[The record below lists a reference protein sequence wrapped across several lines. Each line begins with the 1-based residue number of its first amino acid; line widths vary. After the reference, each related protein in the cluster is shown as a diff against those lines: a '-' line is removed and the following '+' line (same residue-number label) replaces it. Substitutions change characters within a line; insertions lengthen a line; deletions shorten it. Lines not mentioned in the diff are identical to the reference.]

1 MTEPLL
7 QRAEILIQQQ
17 RYADAERILKDA
29 LSTDPNDVRTL
40 VLLTEV
46 NFQLGKIEKAV
57 SLIDTAIGISPE
69 SAYLFYIKA
78 RISIYQDKY
87 EDAEKYIR
95 QALELDPS
103 DADFYA
109 LWASVKL
116 SRKQFEDA
124 LEMANRALELDPENI
139 LGLNIRSTSLL
150 KLNKHEE
157 SFQTIEGALREDP
170 NNAYTHA
177 NYGWNLLEKGNQ
189 KKALEHFRESLKND
203 PNSTYAQSGMME
215 ALKAN
220 NVFYRFFLKYA
231 FWISNL
237 TSKYQWGVI
246 IGFYALSKM
255 IRSVA
260 ESNEALQPYL
270 NPLIILLALVAFST
284 WIITPVSNLF
294 LRLSKYG
301 KHLLSKTEIMSSN
314 FVGISFLIFLAGLL
328 AYFLAGELFLPV
340 AVFGFAMMVPLST
353 MFAPTKYKYSLVIYA
368 AFMALT
374 GIAAIWTTFATGYV
388 FNSFTTFFAFEFI
401 AFQLAANFLMIKQ
414 SNY

>member
-17 RYADAERILKDA
+17 RYADAERILKDV

-46 NFQLGKIEKAV
+46 NFQLGQIDKAV
-57 SLIDTAIGISPE
+57 TLIDTAIGISPE

-78 RISIYQDKY
+78 RISIYRDKY
-87 EDAEKYIR
+87 DDAEKYIK

-116 SRKQFEDA
+116 TRKQFEEA
-124 LEMANRALELDPENI
+124 LDMSNRALELDPENI
-139 LGLNIRSTSLL
+139 LGLNTRSTALL

-203 PNSTYAQSGMME
+203 PNSSYAQSGMVE

-220 NVFYRFFLKYA
+220 NIFYRLFLKYA
-231 FWISNL
+231 FWIGNL

-246 IGFYALSKM
+246 IGFYAGSK
-255 IRSVA
+255 ILRSIA
-260 ESNEALQPYL
+260 ANNEVLQPFL

-301 KHLLSKTEIMSSN
+301 KHLLSQKEIMSSN
-314 FVGISFLIFLAGLL
+314 FVGISFVIFLAGLL
-328 AYFLAGELFLPV
+328 AYFVAGDLFLPI
-340 AVFGFAMMVPLST
+340 AVFGFAMMVPFST
-353 MFAPTKYKYSLVIYA
+353 MFAPSKYKYSLVIYA

-374 GIAAIWTTFATGYV
+374 GIAAIWATFATGEV
-388 FNSFTTFFAFEFI
+388 FNSSTTVFVFEFI
-401 AFQLAANFLMIKQ
+401 AFQLAANFLIIREN
-414 SNY
+414 NY